1 MPHGGA
7 AFSDYVSSGANRGRD
22 EMSSVHALCLGAAA
36 CVTALAATATAM
48 EDERG
53 KALACKVIRVP
64 APAKVHVDPYAKYLH
79 DEKAQAWAL
88 PIPPGYMGRAI
99 VETQVCG

>member
-1 MPHGGA
+1 MRCLR
-7 AFSDYVSSGANRGRD
+7 FT
-22 EMSSVHALCLGAAA
+22 ALCLGAAA
-36 CVTALAATATAM
+36 GVTALAATATAR

-79 DEKAQAWAL
+79 DGKAQAWAL
-88 PIPPGYMGRAI
+88 PVPPGYMGRAI